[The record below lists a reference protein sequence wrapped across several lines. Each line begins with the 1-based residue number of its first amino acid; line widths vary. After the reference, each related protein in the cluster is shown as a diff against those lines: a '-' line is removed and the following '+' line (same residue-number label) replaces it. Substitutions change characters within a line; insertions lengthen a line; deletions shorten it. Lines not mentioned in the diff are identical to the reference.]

1 MKILILG
8 ATGLIGGELVRQGL
22 LRGYEIT
29 ALVRS
34 PEKIRARDERLHVV
48 AGSPLNRALLSQTVA
63 GHDAVVSTLGHTDL
77 KPSSIVTDAA
87 RALIAVMATS
97 SAKRIVIISST
108 LVAPG
113 GSFLTKIPRYLTR
126 YAIGDSAD
134 MERVV
139 VQADLEW
146 TIVRLVRLTNGGDT
160 PYRLFSD
167 EPPSVTASVSRKTV
181 AAALLKLLPD
191 QSQFQRTIGI
201 ASSSQEYPT

>member
-1 MKILILG
+1 MREEVSMKLVILG
-8 ATGLIGGELVRQGL
+8 ATGQIGGELVRQGL

-34 PEKIRARDERLHVV
+34 PEKIRDRDDRIHVV
-48 AGSPLNRALLSQTVA
+48 AGSVLDPALLRQAVA

-87 RALIAVMATS
+87 RALIAVMAAS
-97 SAKRIVIISST
+97 SVKRLVIISST

-134 MERVV
+134 MELVV

-146 TIVRLVRLTNGGDT
+146 TIVRLV
-160 PYRLFSD
+160 P
-167 EPPSVTASVSRKTV
+167 
-181 AAALLKLLPD
+181 
-191 QSQFQRTIGI
+191 
-201 ASSSQEYPT
+201 